1 MKAAIEW
8 LACILLGLILGG
20 LLAGWPFFPL

>member
-8 LACILLGLILGG
+8 LACILLGLILGC

>member
-8 LACILLGLILGG
+8 LICILLGLILGC